1 MKELISRIKEL
12 PAFPTTILKLIR
24 VLSNEGVSSK
34 EVSLILEK
42 DQSLS
47 GKILKIANSPYYNR
61 GLEIKAI
68 RQAVVFLGLELVKD
82 IILTTKIISDLT
94 IKVGKDVYDIKTF
107 WEHSVA
113 TAFVSKWL
121 AKEFKICDPNEAYS
135 LGLLHDYGKI
145 AFAILSP
152 EKYRE
157 VIKEALK
164 GERDYI
170 EIEKDVFGLH
180 HGEFGRL
187 ISERWNLP
195 EIYGEVMM
203 YHHGFNDEDELKNPL
218 MVALVGF
225 SNIFSKQIGFYFP
238 WEYREFIIKDN
249 IFWNYLIKNV
259 KKLSDIDEVLFTL
272 KMEEQSVKIEKLV
285 RTAMEG

>member
-1 MKELISRIKEL
+1 MNELISRIKEL

-24 VLSNEGVSSK
+24 ALSDEGVSSRDI
-34 EVSLILEK
+34 SLLLEK

-61 GLEIKAI
+61 GLEIRSI
-68 RQAVVFLGLELVKD
+68 RQAVVFLGLELVKE
-82 IILTTKIISDLT
+82 IILTTNIISNLK
-94 IKVGKDVYDIKTF
+94 IKIGKDVYDIKTF

-113 TAFVSKWL
+113 TAFISKWL
-121 AKEFKICDPNEAYS
+121 AKEFEICDPYEAYS

-145 AFAILSP
+145 AFAVLSP

-157 VIKEALK
+157 VVEEALK
-164 GERDYI
+164 GERNYI
-170 EIEKDVFGLH
+170 EIEREIFGLH
-180 HGEFGRL
+180 HGEFGKL
-187 ISERWNLP
+187 ISEKWNLP

-203 YHHGFNDEDELKNPL
+203 YHHGFSDEDELKNPL

-238 WEYREFIIKDN
+238 WEYKEFILRDDP
-249 IFWNYLIKNV
+249 FWNYLAKNV

-285 RTAMEG
+285 KTAMEG